1 VARIG
6 CFSEGEAMKRSKA
19 DELLREQR
27 DHLSPLLEIS
37 PSATILTDLD
47 ARVVAWNPAA
57 ERLFGYTSKEALGHN
72 LDDLVAKSEDL
83 HETAVSYSQRAVG
96 KDLVRVI
103 TRRTRKDGTFVDVEV
118 RAAPVLVGD
127 EPVGTLGIYHDI
139 TELQRQKQYYEA
151 LLDVSP
157 AAIVAIDPRDRVTLW
172 NPAAERL
179 FGFTAEEAVGRNI
192 DDLVAND
199 QQIRGEAQTL
209 NRQAE
214 GGPVRGTTRR
224 TRKDGSLVDVEV
236 LGAPINVGG
245 ERVGRYAIYLDT
257 SELQRRKQYYEA
269 LLELSPT
276 AITTVDPNDNLT
288 SWNPAAERLFGYTAE
303 EAIGRNI
310 DDLVANREDIHD
322 EGVQV
327 SDRIAE
333 AQIRLTTRRTRKDG
347 SLVDVDVAAAPI
359 HVGGEL
365 VGKYALYHDISG
377 LQEQRRYL
385 QAIVELSPTAIVV
398 TDLRAR
404 VTAWNPAAEHLFGY
418 TAEEAIG
425 QSLDDLVAT
434 REDLHE
440 EGARYTQAAL
450 RGERVRAFARRTR
463 KDGSLV
469 DVELVSEPIVVGQEP
484 LGFLAIYHD
493 ITELQRQKR
502 YFESLVEVSPT
513 AIIVEDLEA
522 NVTSWNPAAEHL
534 FGYTAEEAIGRNLD
548 DLVATREDLH
558 EEAAAFTRAGQ
569 RRESAR
575 GITRRTRKDG
585 TLVDVELVIEPVVV
599 ADEHIGFV
607 VIYHD
612 ITDLQRQRRYFE
624 AVLQLSPTAI
634 VTVDEQFN
642 VTSWNPAA
650 EELFGYTAEEAI
662 GRFIDDLVANST
674 DLREEAA
681 AQNEAGYRGERVRA
695 LTRRTRKDGSL
706 VEVEVVAGPV
716 YVSGER
722 VGHSVIYHD
731 IGELQQARR
740 DAEAATRAKS
750 AFLATMSHEIRTPLN
765 AVIGMTGLLL
775 DTPLTSEQR
784 GFAEVVRGSGDAL
797 LGVINDILDFS
808 KIEAGR
814 LELERA
820 PFDLRE
826 CLESALELVAAAV
839 AKKGLDIAY
848 DMDPDVPAAVVGDV
862 TRLRQI
868 IINLL
873 TNAVKFTE
881 EGEVVLT
888 AGAERPDGDVGD
900 RFRLHFAVRDTGIGI
915 PEDRMAGLFESF
927 SQVDLSTTRRYG
939 GTGLGLAIS
948 RRLVASMGGEMWAES
963 RVGEGSTFHFTI
975 KTEASAAPM
984 RAFERRVTPQ
994 LEGRR
999 VMIVDDNETNRQILT
1014 RQTQAWGMFP
1024 RATESPVEALEWI
1037 RRADPFDV
1045 AILDMQMPDMDG
1057 LALAREIRTHR
1068 DADALPLIMLTS
1080 LGRPDDSTEVEFAAY
1095 LTKPIKP
1102 SQLFDTLLEVFGA
1115 QPEEEPTVEAVADE
1129 HMADR
1134 WPLRILVV
1142 EDNAVNQQLALLL
1155 LEKLGYRADVAANG
1169 VEALEALERQAYD
1182 LALMDVEMPEMDG
1195 LEATRRIH
1203 QRWPRERRPHIV
1215 AVTANAMEGER
1226 ELCLQAGMDDYIT
1239 KPIRMEALTAAV
1251 EKAAERAPAPPPILD
1266 PSVVARLA
1274 ASFSDRESVAGL
1286 IDTFLQHVPEQLRDL
1301 REGASRG
1308 EADVVRR
1315 TAHTLKSNAAT
1326 FGARAL
1332 ADMSRDLETR
1342 AAAGK
1347 LETATPLVDRI
1358 EAELRRVQAALG
1370 DIREDLAP

>member
-6 CFSEGEAMKRSKA
+6 CFSEGEAMKRSEA

-27 DHLSPLLEIS
+27 DHLAPLLEIS

-57 ERLFGYTSKEALGHN
+57 ERLFGYTTEEALGHD
-72 LDDLVAKSEDL
+72 LDNLVAKSEDL
-83 HETAVSYSQRAVG
+83 HEAAVSFSRRAVG
-96 KDLVRVI
+96 KDLVRAI

-118 RAAPVLVGD
+118 RAAPVLVDG

-172 NPAAERL
+172 NPAAQRL
-179 FGFTAEEAVGRNI
+179 FGYTAEEVVGRNI
-192 DDLVAND
+192 DDLVAHRPE
-199 QQIRGEAQTL
+199 IREEAETL

-214 GGPVRGTTRR
+214 EEPVRGTTRR

-236 LGAPINVGG
+236 LGAPITVGG

-257 SELQRRKQYYEA
+257 SELQQRKQYYES

-276 AITTVDPNDNLT
+276 AIITIDPEENIT

-310 DDLVANREDIHD
+310 DDLVASRSEIREEAVD
-322 EGVQV
+322 V
-327 SDRIAE
+327 SKRIAHQE
-333 AQIRLTTRRTRKDG
+333 VRLTTRRTRKDG
-347 SLVDVDVAAAPI
+347 SLVDVDITGAPI
-359 HVGGEL
+359 YLGGQL
-365 VGKYALYHDISG
+365 VGMYGLFHDVSE

-398 TDLRAR
+398 TDLQAR
-404 VTAWNPAAEHLFGY
+404 VTAWNPAAEQLFGY

-425 QSLDDLVAT
+425 RSLDDLVAT

-469 DVELVSEPIVVGQEP
+469 DVELISEPIVVAQEP
-484 LGFLAIYHD
+484 HGFLAIYHD
-493 ITELQRQKR
+493 VTELQRQK
-502 YFESLVEVSPT
+502 
-513 AIIVEDLEA
+513 
-522 NVTSWNPAAEHL
+522 
-534 FGYTAEEAIGRNLD
+534 
-548 DLVATREDLH
+548 
-558 EEAAAFTRAGQ
+558 
-569 RRESAR
+569 
-575 GITRRTRKDG
+575 
-585 TLVDVELVIEPVVV
+585 
-599 ADEHIGFV
+599 
-607 VIYHD
+607 
-612 ITDLQRQRRYFE
+612 RYFE

-650 EELFGYTAEEAI
+650 EELFGYSGDEAM
-662 GRFIDDLVANST
+662 GRFIDDLVANVPE
-674 DLREEAA
+674 LRDEAA
-681 AQNEAGYRGERVRA
+681 AMNEAGARGTRA
-695 LTRRTRKDGSL
+695 RAISRRTRKDGSI
-706 VEVEVVAGPV
+706 VDVEVVAGPV
-716 YVSGER
+716 YVGDER

-731 IGELQQARR
+731 IGEIQRARR

-784 GFAEVVRGSGDAL
+784 NYAEVVRTSGDAL

-814 LELERA
+814 LELEEA
-820 PFDLRE
+820 PFDLRD

-839 AKKGLDIAY
+839 AKKGLEIAY
-848 DMDPDVPAAVVGDV
+848 DMEPSVPPAVVGDV
-862 TRLRQI
+862 TRVRQI
-868 IINLL
+868 VINLL

-881 EGEVVLT
+881 HGEVVLT
-888 AGAERPDGDVGD
+888 VGADPIEGGD
-900 RFRLHFAVRDTGIGI
+900 RFRLHFTVRDTGIGI
-915 PEDRMAGLFESF
+915 AEERMERLFESF
-927 SQVDLSTTRRYG
+927 SQVDTSTTRRYG

-948 RRLVASMGGEMWAES
+948 RRLAEAMGGKMWAES
-963 RVGEGSTFHFTI
+963 RVGEGSAFHFTI
-975 KTEASAAPM
+975 QAEASDAPV
-984 RAFERRVTPQ
+984 RAYEKRGAPQ

-999 VMIVDDNETNRQILT
+999 VLIVDDNATNRQILG
-1014 RQTQAWGMFP
+1014 RQTQSWGMLP
-1024 RATESPVEALEWI
+1024 RATEHPAEALDWV
-1037 RRADPFDV
+1037 RRGDPFDV

-1057 LALAREIRTHR
+1057 LALAREIRGHHP
-1068 DADALPLIMLTS
+1068 ADALPLIMLTS
-1080 LGRPDDSTEVEFAAY
+1080 LGRLDDSTDVEFAAY

-1169 VEALEALERQAYD
+1169 VEALEALDRQAYD

-1203 QRWPRERRPHIV
+1203 QRWPRERRPRIV

-1226 ELCLQAGMDDYIT
+1226 ELCLQAGMDDYIA

-1251 EKAAERAPAPPPILD
+1251 GKAAKRAPAPPPVLD
-1266 PSVVARLA
+1266 LSVVARLT

-1308 EADVVRR
+1308 DADVVRR

-1326 FGARAL
+1326 FGASAL

-1342 AAAGK
+1342 VAAGK

-1358 EAELRRVQAALG
+1358 EAELRRVEAALG
-1370 DIREDLAP
+1370 DVREDLVP